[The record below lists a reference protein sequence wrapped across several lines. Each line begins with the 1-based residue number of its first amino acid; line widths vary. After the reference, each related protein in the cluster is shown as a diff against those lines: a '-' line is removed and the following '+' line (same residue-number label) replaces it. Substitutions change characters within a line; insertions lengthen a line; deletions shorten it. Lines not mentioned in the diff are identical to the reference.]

1 MVRLCAAPSS
11 TNKGAD
17 PVEKQLLILLSEEEA
32 EPERVAELTSY
43 LREELLDL
51 DVDDVTAL
59 PGAEAP
65 PGTRAVDVTQIG
77 SLLVA
82 LGSSAAALSQVVN
95 AVRSWLDR
103 FHDSRPSLRLEMDG
117 DAIEVS
123 KATDEQIA
131 EALRVFVQQHAT
143 AGARS

>member
-1 MVRLCAAPSS
+1 M
-11 TNKGAD
+11 
-17 PVEKQLLILLSEEEA
+17 EKQLLILLSEEEA

-59 PGAEAP
+59 PGVEAP

-82 LGSSAAALSQVVN
+82 LGGSATALSQVVN

-131 EALRVFVQQHAT
+131 EAFRVFVQQHAT
-143 AGARS
+143 PGARS